1 MKETAKRFLPLLL
14 MIAILAAFI
23 IPKRLQDRAANQFGE
38 PLFSHALPEG
48 AKLLQKDAAKDE
60 EGGTTAALLLQTDL
74 SEDEL
79 LAFYS
84 DTAYTPAEEGQTV
97 SLKVKALDESSIQAL
112 KQAKLYED
120 CAQYWFV
127 YLYSK

>member
-38 PLFSHALPEG
+38 PLYSHALPEG
-48 AKLLQKDAAKDE
+48 AKLVQKDAAKDK

-74 SEDEL
+74 NEDEL

-97 SLKVKALDESSIQAL
+97 SLNVKALDESSLQAL
-112 KQAKLYED
+112 KQAKLYEEG
-120 CAQYWFV
+120 AQYWFV

>member
-1 MKETAKRFLPLLL
+1 MKETAKRFLPLLII
-14 MIAILAAFI
+14 IAVMAAFLV
-23 IPKRLQDRAANQFGE
+23 PKRLQERAANQFGE

-48 AKLLQKDAAKDE
+48 AKLIQQDAAKDK

-74 SEDEL
+74 TEEEL
-79 LAFYS
+79 LDFYG
-84 DTAYTPAEEGQTV
+84 DRTYEAAKEGQAVT
-97 SLKVKALDESSIQAL
+97 LQVKALDESSIQAL

-120 CAQYWFV
+120 GAQYWFV

>member
-14 MIAILAAFI
+14 MIAILAAFML
-23 IPKRLQDRAANQFGE
+23 PKRLQDRAASQFGE

-48 AKLLQKDAAKDE
+48 AKLVQKDAAKDK

-84 DTAYTPAEEGQTV
+84 DTDYMPAEEGQTV
-97 SLKVKALDESSIQAL
+97 SLKVKALDESSMQAL
-112 KQAKLYED
+112 KQAKLHEEG
-120 CAQYWFV
+120 AQYWFV

>member
-1 MKETAKRFLPLLL
+1 MKELAKRFFHLLII
-14 MIAILAAFI
+14 IAVMAAMLV
-23 IPKRLQDRAANQFGE
+23 PKRLQERAANQFGE

-48 AKLLQKDAAKDE
+48 AKLIQQDAAKDK

-74 SEDEL
+74 SEDAL

-84 DTAYTPAEEGQTV
+84 NMEFAPAEEGQTV
-97 SLKVKALDESSIQAL
+97 TLQVKALDESSIQAL
-112 KQAKLYED
+112 KQAKLYEEG
-120 CAQYWFV
+120 AQYMFV